1 VSKLTTQDEYIHPV
15 GTEPDWREAFYFDF
29 FDPSSRFSGFG
40 YAGVHPNQQIGDV
53 IFAFWQKDILLA
65 KFTRWDFNIP
75 SDIGE
80 ERLGFGPLFFQP
92 LEPFRTWEISYDDG
106 WCRLRLTFEAIHP
119 AYSWGESHAALE
131 KTNSHHYEQ
140 QGRYRGEV
148 RLVNEKHALQGV
160 GARDHAWG
168 WGARAGIRRW
178 VWASAQF
185 SDRFAFNTFQVTLAD
200 GRDILYGY
208 IYRGEKN
215 ALLRASRLRANYEA
229 AGKPPTGFSLELES
243 RAESDLSAS
252 ARVLNAFNI
261 SHQERN
267 KQGYHYFCATQYEC
281 EGQVGYGQSNFHWC
295 AEADRPQAWS
305 VEPEE

>member
-1 VSKLTTQDEYIHPV
+1 MSSLIAQDEYIHPI
-15 GTEPDWREAFYFDF
+15 GQEPDWREAFYFDF
-29 FDPSSRFSGFG
+29 FDPTTQFSGFG
-40 YAGVHPNQQIGDV
+40 YTGVHPNQQIGDV
-53 IFAFWQKDILLA
+53 IFALWREDVLLA

-80 ERLGFGPLFFQP
+80 ERLSFGPLFFKP
-92 LEPFRTWEISYDDG
+92 VEPFRTWEMAYDDG
-106 WCRLRLTFEAIHP
+106 WCRLQLTFEAVHP
-119 AYSWGESHAALE
+119 AYSWSESHATLS

-140 QGRYRGEV
+140 QGHYRGEV
-148 RLVNEKHALQGV
+148 RLGGEEHIVHGV

-185 SDRFAFNTFQVTLAD
+185 SPRFAFNTFQVTLAE

-215 ALLRASRLRANYEA
+215 MLLRASRLRADYDG
-229 AGKPPTGFSLELES
+229 AGRPPTGFSLELKG
-243 RAESDLSAS
+243 RTDAGLATSAH
-252 ARVLNAFNI
+252 VINAFNI

-267 KQGYHYFCATQYEC
+267 KQGYHYFCATEYEC
-281 EGQVGYGQSNFHWC
+281 EGQVGYGQSNFHWRR
-295 AEADRPQAWS
+295 AADCPRDWS
-305 VEPEE
+305 VKQEE